1 MLAGGTAL
9 GAVALVSAVGAAL
22 LAGVERDRAARDLA
36 VMRAAYEARIAA
48 LAAERDDARGTVSAL
63 HRRVEEATRQL
74 ALTQAEL
81 VTALEAERARSLTL
95 AAVRR
100 NLAEA
105 VRARD
110 LAERER
116 EALALRLA
124 ALEGDLSRRAGSE
137 NDLSQTLGAVSA
149 ALADSIRRREA
160 AEARL
165 SELNA
170 EIAALEERNRIDAQ
184 RMERAIG
191 RIEEAVLF
199 SLGRMQTALA
209 ATGFDVE
216 EMLASLRES
225 HSGQGGPLLVLASAA
240 AEDETDPQLG
250 RLAALMADLERV
262 ELMRVASA
270 KLPLAVPVK
279 GSFRFTSGFGTRKDP
294 RTGRPRRHEGIDLA
308 GARGTPILATAEG
321 TVVYAGRMSGYGN
334 VIKIRHAFGV
344 ETVYG
349 HLSRIRVKVG
359 DKVVQGEHIGDMGS
373 TGRST
378 GTHLHYEV
386 RLNGNPVNPMTYL
399 KAARDV
405 L

>member
-1 MLAGGTAL
+1 MTAP
-9 GAVALVSAVGAAL
+9 
-22 LAGVERDRAARDLA
+22 ARDLA

-191 RIEEAVLF
+191 ADRGGGAVQPGPDADRAGGNRLRR
-199 SLGRMQTALA
+199 GGA
-209 ATGFDVE
+209 AGQP
-216 EMLASLRES
+216 ARE
-225 HSGQGGPLLVLASAA
+225 PFPA
-240 AEDETDPQLG
+240 
-250 RLAALMADLERV
+250 R
-262 ELMRVASA
+262 
-270 KLPLAVPVK
+270 AVRCWCSP
-279 GSFRFTSGFGTRKDP
+279 RPRP
-294 RTGRPRRHEGIDLA
+294 RTRP
-308 GARGTPILATAEG
+308 T
-321 TVVYAGRMSGYGN
+321 
-334 VIKIRHAFGV
+334 
-344 ETVYG
+344 
-349 HLSRIRVKVG
+349 
-359 DKVVQGEHIGDMGS
+359 
-373 TGRST
+373 RSW
-378 GTHLHYEV
+378 
-386 RLNGNPVNPMTYL
+386 
-399 KAARDV
+399 AAWPR
-405 L
+405 